1 MKISLFFPGSVI
13 YFYKKQNMA
22 NKSVSHCH
30 FRNYYV
36 VPGAEF
42 RSMSDIL
49 ENPLLHNRK
58 YVFSDRHDAGKQLG
72 VLVRTLPSV
81 RGSVVLAIPAGGV
94 PVGRELAAALDSP
107 LSLAIVR
114 KIQIPG
120 NPEAGFGAVSWDGQ
134 VLINEGLRAALGLSD
149 ADVETAIERTKKNVH
164 ERIAMFTHGRA
175 LPVMTGKSVILAD
188 DGLASGF
195 TMMAAVKSVRNC
207 SPSRIIVA
215 VPTASATSAELVLRY
230 VDQVVCLNIRTSRQF
245 AVADAYRQWYDLDDR
260 EVVNELTTT
269 EL

>member
-1 MKISLFFPGSVI
+1 MV
-13 YFYKKQNMA
+13 NMP
-22 NKSVSHCH
+22 VSHGH

-36 VPGAEF
+36 VPDAEF
-42 RSMSDIL
+42 RSMSGIL

-72 VLVRTLPSV
+72 VLVKTLPSV
-81 RGSVVLAIPAGGV
+81 HGSVVLAIPAGGV
-94 PVGRELAAALDSP
+94 PVGREIAAALGSR

-134 VLINEGLRAALGLSD
+134 VLINEGLRAVLGLSD
-149 ADVETAIERTKKNVH
+149 ADIETEIERTKKNVH
-164 ERIAMFTHGRA
+164 ERIVRFTHGRA
-175 LPVMTGKSVILAD
+175 LPKMSGKSVILAD

-195 TMMAAVKSVRNC
+195 TMMAAVKSVRPL

-215 VPTASATSAELVLRY
+215 VPTASATSAELVSRN

-260 EVVNELTTT
+260 EVVHELTDM